1 MIEKSLVEKLKVVS
15 EKQRKRAVKVA
26 CELALQACPVE
37 VSIVAESLRYLQSGN
52 QLTTDQVS
60 GLDALAA

>member
-1 MIEKSLVEKLKVVS
+1 MIEKSLVEKLKVVN

-26 CELALQACPVE
+26 CELALQACPE
-37 VSIVAESLRYLQSGN
+37 ESIVAESLRYLQSGN

-60 GLDALAA
+60 GLDVLAA